1 MPYTPTLQKT
11 RKLRKRTRPHH
22 KYNLRSK
29 SRTRP
34 DNCKICG
41 SSGSTAKHGHCKK
54 ERKKPTLRKTPI
66 QRRRK
71 LPCHTPCVICL
82 DTEKAKRTRKVKCG
96 HEFHIK
102 CINSWLKC
110 SDSCPI
116 CRFQLRR
123 PCLNLVRRLTLR
135 ISPYLQFHIYW
146 CWSSTNKNDV
156 YDVLVCFYCK
166 LSEFY

>member
-1 MPYTPTLQKT
+1 MPYTPKKT
-11 RKLRKRTRPHH
+11 SVVRKLRKRNRPPHH

-29 SRTRP
+29 SRSRP

-41 SSGSTAKHGHCKK
+41 SSGSIAKHGHCKK

-71 LPCHTPCVICL
+71 SQCHTPCVICL

-135 ISPYLQFHIYW
+135 ISPYLQFHIY
-146 CWSSTNKNDV
+146 
-156 YDVLVCFYCK
+156 
-166 LSEFY
+166 